1 MIFYTVPYVLA
12 AFLLML
18 ALHIAALLFHDPV
31 GKILSYVNIGLHIV
45 FVFLL
50 LLGKVPLE
58 ESVLLYMIS
67 VTVYLFGG
75 ALSARI
81 GAKKAGSESDADAAE
96 ESGEAPDRSSDEK
109 AASVTSPTPAPDGKE
124 DAAHDL

>member
-18 ALHIAALLFHDPV
+18 ILHIAALLFRDPV
-31 GKILSYVNIGLHIV
+31 GKILSYVNIGLHIL
-45 FVFLL
+45 FVLLL

-81 GAKKAGSESDADAAE
+81 GARKAESESAPRTAG
-96 ESGEAPDRSSDEK
+96 ESGETPDRTYDEK
-109 AASVTSPTPAPDGKE
+109 AASVTSPTPIPDGKE
-124 DAAHDL
+124 DTAHDL

>member
-18 ALHIAALLFHDPV
+18 ILHIAALFFHDPV
-31 GKILSYVNIGLHIV
+31 GKILSYVNIGLHIL
-45 FVFLL
+45 FVLLL

-75 ALSARI
+75 ALSACI
-81 GAKKAGSESDADAAE
+81 GASKAGSEPDADAAR
-96 ESGEAPDRSSDEK
+96 ESGEAPDRSSDGK
-109 AASVTSPTPAPDGKE
+109 AASVMSPTPAPDGKE
-124 DAAHDL
+124 DTAHDL

>member
-81 GAKKAGSESDADAAE
+81 GAKKTGSEPDAAR
-96 ESGEAPDRSSDEK
+96 ESGEVPDRSPDEK